1 MDPVTEIATEPSG
14 APDPRTLRRVC
25 GRFATGVAI
34 IGTCAPEGRP
44 VGLTVNSF
52 ASLSLEPPLIV
63 WSLALHSPNAGL
75 FTPGAL
81 FGVSIL
87 RAGHDELARRFAKPQ
102 PDKFAGVPHR
112 RCPRGV
118 PYLEGALATLSCR
131 VERADALGDHLLI
144 VGAVEGLTASEGE
157 PLVFYG
163 GDFVRVAA

>member
-1 MDPVTEIATEPSG
+1 METANLPGG

-34 IGTCAPEGRP
+34 IGACTPQGRP
-44 VGLTVNSF
+44 IGLTVNSF

-63 WSLALHSPNAGL
+63 WSLARHSPNVGL
-75 FTPGAL
+75 FTPGSA

-87 RAGHDELARRFAKPQ
+87 RAGHDELARRFATPQ
-102 PDKFAGVPHR
+102 PDKFADVPHR
-112 RCPRGV
+112 RCPSGV
-118 PYLEGALATLSCR
+118 PYLDEALATFSCR
-131 VERADALGDHLLI
+131 VERADPLGDHLLI
-144 VGAVEGLTASEGE
+144 VGAVHGLTASDGE